1 MTQNCLVPHEEK
13 KFSTQKGAT
22 YIPFPTIHSH
32 EVGENM
38 LNMLNMLKSSLKRLY
53 IIYIK
58 FVKWVPFS
66 PTKVTVNLRGREC
79 EFYYQPIHLQELLVV
94 VEDNMDR

>member
-66 PTKVTVNLRGREC
+66 PTNVTVNLRGREWV
-79 EFYYQPIHLQELLVV
+79 LLPTYTFAGTFGGS
-94 VEDNMDR
+94 RRQYG